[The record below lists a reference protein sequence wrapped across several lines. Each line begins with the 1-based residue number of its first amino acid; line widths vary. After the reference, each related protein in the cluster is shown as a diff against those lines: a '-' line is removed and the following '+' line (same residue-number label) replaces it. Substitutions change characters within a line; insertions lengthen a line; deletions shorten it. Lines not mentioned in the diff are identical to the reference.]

1 MQISGME
8 QTSFLFQQG
17 SKYQLDY
24 GLAVTR
30 EEEASREKEGRRGRS
45 KKREKKENRENLD
58 VKSFIDPDPVLPFVD
73 NPDPGGNGE
82 ATARVGFSHSNVL
95 RTIIQHACLRYPS
108 LRSCSNAWNTLSRRL
123 QCAQH
128 SNVPSKIQG
137 SQKVFVLFGGE
148 TSERQVSLMSGTNI
162 WLNLQ
167 GYDDVSSELITVCTR
182 RRNVSLCGE
191 KDRCDLDVIPCLL
204 APANGYASAELEDAD
219 QHEICRTVWTLP

>member
-82 ATARVGFSHSNVL
+82 ATARVAEEAISFIASSVTLRLLLCHVL
-95 RTIIQHACLRYPS
+95 R
-108 LRSCSNAWNTLSRRL
+108 
-123 QCAQH
+123 
-128 SNVPSKIQG
+128 
-137 SQKVFVLFGGE
+137 
-148 TSERQVSLMSGTNI
+148 
-162 WLNLQ
+162 
-167 GYDDVSSELITVCTR
+167 
-182 RRNVSLCGE
+182 
-191 KDRCDLDVIPCLL
+191 
-204 APANGYASAELEDAD
+204 
-219 QHEICRTVWTLP
+219 